1 MEYNGFKNKQTWVA
15 SLWLNNTEST
25 ATYWSNVVRDVAKR
39 HDFIDTVEIV
49 ADRLKMAHQ
58 DWAND
63 ALRDSAMNGC
73 LADLL
78 TSALDDVD
86 WDHIVQNL
94 LEGVPVEG

>member
-1 MEYNGFKNKQTWVA
+1 MEYNGFKNKQTWVV

-25 ATYWSNVVRDVAKR
+25 LSYWSIVVRDVAKR
-39 HDFIDTVEIV
+39 HNFIDTVEIV

-58 DWAND
+58 EWAND
-63 ALRDSAMNGC
+63 ALMDSVVNGC

-78 TSALDDVD
+78 TSALEEVD